1 MDTEINA
8 AKLAEIL
15 REQNP
20 DNAKRDMLYRDCF
33 ALACWLHGNGQE
45 AIANT
50 LFKTLF
56 DSMDTDGHSEYIKAL
71 RAQLPSNA
79 ARHIRDVMPHKQLL
93 DLPELRIV
101 RAD

>member
-33 ALACWLHGNGQE
+33 AVACWLHGNGQDD
-45 AIANT
+45 IADE
-50 LFKTLF
+50 LFKSLF
-56 DSMDTDGHSEYIKAL
+56 ASMDTDGHSEYIKAL
-71 RAQLPSNA
+71 RALLPGNA
-79 ARHIRDVMPHKQLL
+79 ARHIRDVMPHKDLL
-93 DLPELRIV
+93 DLLSSRQM
-101 RAD
+101 RTD